1 MENIKNFKDLQY
13 VRPNFD
19 EVNESI
25 TKLTTGAENARNF
38 EELKEI
44 IKRFEVVY
52 GDLHTNLALAMIRAY
67 LDSSDEYY
75 NGEMQ
80 EVMQK
85 EAAIN
90 YNDFYS
96 ALLNSPF
103 NKEIDKEFGKQLL
116 VKLGD
121 RINIKSKGS
130 DLMEKEQELIF
141 KYQKLKATMKIDF
154 DGKSL
159 SEGEIRKYTTSED
172 REIRKKSINALNK
185 AHINLR
191 EDFSNILSELVEVRN
206 ELAKVNGFDSF
217 ADYMNIEKGRRD
229 YGQKELLEFCS
240 NVNEELSDFLKEL
253 SDAQAKRLGLEKLS
267 YYDQSIS
274 FVDGNAKPIGN
285 GEVLSEKAKE
295 MYADLDEDISE
306 IYNTMVDKNYLD
318 VSESPNK
325 ISGMGFATELYTLKF
340 PYVFGNCTGSIHD
353 VDVLTHEVGHAY
365 QMYLSLKKQPL
376 YTYSSMPNDVAE
388 IPSKAMEHFTQDYAE
403 IFFGDDTN
411 KFKHQFLEQSLKEVV
426 SYCGIHEFESWLYS
440 NPEATLE
447 ERANKYFE
455 GIKKIEPEIDYSE
468 VEDKNMGE
476 SLLFKSM
483 GVYMFPFYLISY
495 AISAMSAM
503 EFAKRISEDKK
514 TTWEDYKNLCSVGGS
529 LPYYELLKTANLS
542 SPFEKETIKN
552 SIGYIKG
559 KLEKYID

>member
-1 MENIKNFKDLQY
+1 MENIKNFKDLNY
-13 VRPNFD
+13 EKPNFD
-19 EVNESI
+19 KVSEEFL
-25 TKLTTGAENARNF
+25 KLTDRAKNAKNF
-38 EELKEI
+38 EEVKEI
-44 IKRFEVVY
+44 IKNFEIVY
-52 GDLHTNLALAMIRAY
+52 GELHTNLAIAMIRAY

-80 EVMQK
+80 DGMQK
-85 EAAIN
+85 EAALN
-90 YNDFYS
+90 YNDFYE

-103 NKEIDKEFGKQLL
+103 KEDINKEFGKQYLL
-116 VKLGD
+116 KLSD
-121 RINIKSKGS
+121 SISLKSKGK

-141 KYQKLKATMKIDF
+141 KYQKLKATIRIDF

-159 SEGEIRKYTTSED
+159 SEGEIRKYITSEN
-172 REIRKKSINALNK
+172 RETRKEASNALHK

-191 EDFSNILSELVEVRN
+191 EDFSNILSELVKVRN
-206 ELAKVNGFDSF
+206 ELAKVNGFESF

-229 YGQKELLEFCS
+229 YGQKELLDFCAS
-240 NVNEELSDFLKEL
+240 VSEELSDFLIKL
-253 SDAQAKRLGLEKLS
+253 SDAQAKRLGLDKLK
-267 YYDQSIS
+267 YYDLGIS
-274 FVDGNAKPIGN
+274 FIDGNAKPIGN
-285 GEVLSEKAKE
+285 GEVLVQKAKE
-295 MYADLDEDISE
+295 MYKDLGEDISE

-325 ISGMGFATELYTLKF
+325 ISGMGFCTELYTLNF
-340 PYVFGNCTGSIHD
+340 PYVFGNCNGSIHD

-376 YTYSSMPNDVAE
+376 YTYYSMPNDVAE

-403 IFFGDDTN
+403 IFFGDDTK
-411 KFKHQFLEQSLKEVV
+411 KFKYQFLEQSLKEVV

-455 GIKKIEPEIDYSE
+455 GIKMIEPGIDYSE
-468 VEDKNMGE
+468 VENENIGE

-495 AISAMSAM
+495 AVSAMSAM
-503 EFAKRISEDKK
+503 EFAKRMAEDKK
-514 TTWEDYKNLCSVGGS
+514 TTWEDYKNLCASGGS

-552 SIGYIKG
+552 SIGYIKE
-559 KLEKYID
+559 KLSKYLD

>member
-25 TKLTTGAENARNF
+25 ARLTDGAKNTKDFEGLKTIINEFEDVWAE
-38 EELKEI
+38 
-44 IKRFEVVY
+44 
-52 GDLHTNLALAMIRAY
+52 LHTNLTISMIRAY

-75 NGEMQ
+75 NNEMA
-80 EVMQK
+80 EGMQK
-85 EAAIN
+85 ETTIN
-90 YNDFYS
+90 YNDFYK

-103 NKEIDKEFGKQLL
+103 SNDINKEFGNQFLI
-116 VKLGD
+116 KLGD
-121 RINIKSKGS
+121 SINLKSKGL

-141 KYQKLKATMKIDF
+141 KYQKLKATIKIDF

-159 SEGEIRKYTTSED
+159 SEGEIRKYITSEN
-172 REIRKKSINALNK
+172 RETRREASIALHK
-185 AHINLR
+185 AFINLR
-191 EDFSNILSELVEVRN
+191 EEFSNILSELIKVRN
-206 ELAKVNGFDSF
+206 ELAKVNGFESF

-229 YGQKELLEFCS
+229 YGQKELLDFCS
-240 NVNEELSDFLKEL
+240 SVSEELSDFLIKL
-253 SDAQAKRLGLEKLS
+253 SNAQAKRLGLEKLS

-274 FVDGNAKPIGN
+274 FVDGNAKPTGN
-285 GEVLSEKAKE
+285 GAALAEKAKE
-295 MYADLDEDISE
+295 MYKDLGEDISE
-306 IYNTMVDKNYLD
+306 VYNTMVDKNYLD

-325 ISGMGFATELYTLKF
+325 ISGMGFATELYTLNF
-340 PYVFGNCTGSIHD
+340 PYVFGNCDGSIHD

-376 YTYSSMPNDVAE
+376 YTYADMPNDVAE

-426 SYCGIHEFESWLYS
+426 SYCGIHQFESWLYS
-440 NPEATLE
+440 NPEATPE

-455 GIKKIEPEIDYSE
+455 GIKKLEPGIDYSE
-468 VEDKNMGE
+468 IEEMKLGE
-476 SLLFKSM
+476 SILFKSM

-503 EFAKRISEDKK
+503 EFAKRMSEDKEA
-514 TTWEDYKNLCSVGGS
+514 TWEDYKNLCSVGGS

-559 KLEKYID
+559 KLSKYID